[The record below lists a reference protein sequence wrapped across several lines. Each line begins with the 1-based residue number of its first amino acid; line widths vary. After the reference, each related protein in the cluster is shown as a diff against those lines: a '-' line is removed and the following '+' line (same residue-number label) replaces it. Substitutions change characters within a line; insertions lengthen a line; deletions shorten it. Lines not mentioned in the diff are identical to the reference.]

1 MGIGDYF
8 VLERSR
14 LLLLWQQEG
23 VELLK
28 NGGEWLTKERGEWDW
43 IAASASAKHLY
54 CYNSGKAREQTCC
67 SILLLIL
74 LHPFFNKKELLFRA
88 VSVVALAG
96 T

>member
-8 VLERSR
+8 VLERSG

-54 CYNSGKAREQTCC
+54 CYSSGEAIEQTCC

-74 LHPFFNKKELLFRA
+74 FHPFFNKKELLLRA